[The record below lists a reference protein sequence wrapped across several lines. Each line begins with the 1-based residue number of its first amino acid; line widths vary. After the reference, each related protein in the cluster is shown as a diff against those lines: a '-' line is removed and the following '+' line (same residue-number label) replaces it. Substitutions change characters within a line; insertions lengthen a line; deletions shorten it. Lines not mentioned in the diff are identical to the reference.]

1 MSEWIQRAIYGGAIR
16 IVEATISSIPTLL
29 VGLGVAAILRYYLGA
44 AGTRKLFGG
53 DSLRSLPQSWLVGM
67 LLPVCSIGVLPI
79 LIEMRRAKL
88 KVGAMSAFALSAPLF
103 NPMSLLYGL
112 TLSRPYVIVMFALGS
127 LFVVTVVGAIWDSLA
142 KRAGDETEEQLAATD
157 AADSVI
163 GIRRLLLVVVYICRQ
178 LCGPVGL
185 WSLIAVSGMV
195 LLSAVLPFGSL
206 GTAMERDDWWAP
218 ARMALVAVPVYATPM
233 LAMGQLGMMFQH
245 VNSPG
250 AAFILLVIGAGMNL
264 GTLAWMAKSYGLR
277 SVGIWFSCLML
288 VVVSIAYA
296 INQPLVPVGVQPA
309 GHTHAFDGYSNP
321 ILTVDS
327 TTPDFVQRKVSESL
341 QIGAMISLGLLATL
355 LLVGAVCRIVGW
367 DEAAISGKSVTLPAK
382 LGDGFQPGE
391 PASGKPG
398 FDRNVSPQTVGGT
411 LIAGIIALSITM
423 CFAFYPSPNECIKE
437 IRYIRS
443 DAISGVMT
451 GNYADAEFWL
461 PRWDQWSRR
470 MEVGAIIRRGGLTP
484 YQRMQGY
491 ILRSKIDLLEHEIEE
506 DHPDKERANQIAT
519 ELMFTEQRLI
529 DAYRNPYSS
538 DNAIDSSSDP

>member
-1 MSEWIQRAIYGGAIR
+1 MNEWIQGAIFGGAIR
-16 IVEATISSIPTLL
+16 IAEATISSIPTLL
-29 VGLGVAAILRYYLGA
+29 IGLGVVAILRYYLGA

-79 LIEMRRAKL
+79 LIEMQRAKI

-112 TLSRPYVIVMFALGS
+112 TLSRPYVIVLFALGS

-142 KRAGDETEEQLAATD
+142 ERSSVDSD
-157 AADSVI
+157 AQADASDTSDAVI
-163 GIRRLLLVVVYICRQ
+163 GMRRLLLVVVYVCRQ

-195 LLSAVLPFGSL
+195 LLSAILPFGSL

-264 GTLAWMAKSYGLR
+264 GTLAWMAKSFGFR

-288 VVVSIAYA
+288 IVVSIAYA
-296 INQPLVPVGVQPA
+296 INRPLVPVGVQSA

-327 TTPDFVQRKVSESL
+327 TTVDFVQRKLAETLQVS
-341 QIGAMISLGLLATL
+341 AMISLGLLAWL
-355 LLVGAVCRIVGW
+355 LLVGAVCRVLGW
-367 DEAAISGKSVTLPAK
+367 DEAFFGGNSASLPAK
-382 LGDGFQPGE
+382 LGDGFQPSE
-391 PASGKPG
+391 PVAGKPG

-423 CFAFYPSPNECIKE
+423 CFAFYPSPDECIKE

-451 GNYADAEFWL
+451 AHYADAEFWL

-470 MEVGAIIRRGGLTP
+470 MEVGAIIRRGYLTP

-491 ILRSKIDLLEHEIEE
+491 LLRSKIDLLEHEIEE
-506 DHPDKERANQIAT
+506 EHPDRERATQIAT
-519 ELMFTEQRLI
+519 ELMLTEQRLI
-529 DAYRNPYSS
+529 DAYRNPESS
-538 DNAIDSSSDP
+538 VRGQDSTSTL